1 MEILAVPAAI
11 IVFLFLFRVFVSVGG
26 NSTPKI
32 YKHRVDKWGNHLRA
46 LDMDQPDY
54 MLNHDEEY
62 KQYEEVEGETIVY
75 DGEVVGAY
83 QERNWKGQLKSGLR

>member
-1 MEILAVPAAI
+1 MEILAVPVAI

-32 YKHRVDKWGNHLRA
+32 YKPRVDKWGNHLRA

-75 DGEVVGAY
+75 DGEVVEQY
-83 QERNWKGQLKSGLR
+83 QDRYFDRQLKSGRR